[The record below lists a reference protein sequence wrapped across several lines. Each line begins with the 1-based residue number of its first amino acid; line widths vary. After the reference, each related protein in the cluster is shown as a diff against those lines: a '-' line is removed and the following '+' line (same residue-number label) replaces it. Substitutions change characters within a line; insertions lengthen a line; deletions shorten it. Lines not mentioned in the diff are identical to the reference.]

1 MRAFKEFTC
10 NVSGLSCGKLLISD
24 PQSVMDRG
32 KLKLEK
38 GEKQKTLNIHS
49 LVSDVHF

>member
-49 LVSDVHF
+49 LDSDVHF